1 MRRLPMLNVATAAF
15 AALLLCAQAARAD
28 DDAAALAKA
37 LPDAAVSLQ
46 QGLMASEREGK
57 PISGKFELDDGAL
70 QLSVY
75 TANGDKF
82 TEVIVDHK
90 TGAIKKAETIT
101 DADDLKDARE
111 QSDAMQKATLS
122 LSAATAKAVAAN
134 AGYIAVKA
142 VPTMQEGH
150 PVADMTLMKGTDV
163 RKIEQRL
170 D

>member
-1 MRRLPMLNVATAAF
+1 MLNVATAAF
-15 AALLLCAQAARAD
+15 AALLLSAYAVRAE

-46 QGLMASEREGK
+46 QGLMASEREGN

-75 TANGDKF
+75 TAKGDKF

-101 DADDLKDARE
+101 DSDDLKDAKE
-111 QSDAMQKATLS
+111 QNDAMQKAALS

-134 AGYIAVKA
+134 AGYVAVKV
-142 VPTMQEGH
+142 VPTMKERH
-150 PVADMTLMKGTDV
+150 PIADVTLMKGTDV
-163 RKIEQRL
+163 RNVEQRL